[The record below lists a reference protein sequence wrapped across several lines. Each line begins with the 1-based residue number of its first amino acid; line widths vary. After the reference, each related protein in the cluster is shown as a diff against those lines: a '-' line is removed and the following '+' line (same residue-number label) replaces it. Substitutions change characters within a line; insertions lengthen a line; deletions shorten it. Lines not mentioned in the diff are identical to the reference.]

1 MESAMEKNII
11 RDNGGTRSGTDRRQT
26 NSIYIKLNRRTGK
39 DRRSGNDR
47 REGAGHFITIERRDI
62 YRKKDPYKI

>member
-1 MESAMEKNII
+1 MKKNII
-11 RDNGGTRSGTDRRQT
+11 RDNGGTRSETDRRQT
-26 NSIYIKLNRRTGK
+26 NSTYIKLDRRTGQ

-62 YRKKDPYKI
+62 YRKKDQQTI